1 MMGYGTENMFGDC
14 LLCSCIYLFGFLMCV
29 GTSGFWTMETGFQ
42 TNGTATTNTNLLI
55 YTLHL
60 TSARLFP
67 EDFYEFHENLPYF
80 SPDTTS
86 LTAPYDTIFPSTFS
100 VKQTEI
106 LPLTTRSD
114 PQSATFQQRLYR
126 FLHFTSG
133 SGPCHGT

>member
-1 MMGYGTENMFGDC
+1 MR
-14 LLCSCIYLFGFLMCV
+14 V

-42 TNGTATTNTNLLI
+42 TNETATTVTNLLI

-67 EDFYEFHENLPYF
+67 EAFYEFYENLPHF

-86 LTAPYDTIFPSTFS
+86 LTAPYDTTFPSTFS
-100 VKQTEI
+100 AKQTEI
-106 LPLTTRSD
+106 LPLTTRPSHD
-114 PQSATFQQRLYR
+114 PQTTTIQQRLYR

-133 SGPCHGT
+133 SGLYHGT